1 MEDDVQ
7 SACKGEEEIKEQ
19 KNKEIEEGKEKKF
32 ETESNRFSHSCMPY
46 SMSLMRAK
54 SSDTVKSVDNR
65 TRVDY

>member
-19 KNKEIEEGKEKKF
+19 KDKDEGKERKF

-46 SMSLMRAK
+46 SSSLMRAK